1 MEVIRQH
8 PSLTSL
14 KLKFCSLFM
23 ATDDLSTFFTEALSP
38 APTHAQTTTSTTAIT
53 TSYNPATSEDFEFIR
68 GIKRRRVE
76 EERGGEDSVGR
87 RHHLQRL
94 QLISGCIPPGA
105 VGMISQIMS
114 APDGVLSGLKSLE
127 LVSLCLADRQ
137 GKEIVDALVS
147 NPHLTHLNISDNSLS
162 KKTGNSALPLI

>member
-1 MEVIRQH
+1 MIRQH

-38 APTHAQTTTSTTAIT
+38 APTHAALTT
-53 TSYNPATSEDFEFIR
+53 TSYNTAASEDLEFIR

-76 EERGGEDSVGR
+76 EERRGEDSVGR

-94 QLISGCIPPGA
+94 QLISGCIPAGA
-105 VGMISQIMS
+105 VGLISQIMS
-114 APDGVLSGLKSLE
+114 APDGVLSALKSLE
-127 LVSLCLADRQ
+127 LVSLCLTDRQ
-137 GKEIVDALVS
+137 GKELVDALVS